1 MGGEEFMVF
10 YCYEHLRFFSNL
22 SRYVI
27 GAEEMVDDNS
37 LTGIV
42 IRGLILEKL
51 PCFSFPFFAEYPR
64 GGGNNLN
71 P

>member
-1 MGGEEFMVF
+1 MDGEEFMVF
-10 YCYEHLRFFSNL
+10 YCYEHLR

-64 GGGNNLN
+64 GNNLN